1 LAVKIIRQPKKIA
14 LIGAP
19 TSAAAMAAGHERAPA
34 ALREAGLVPRLQEAG
49 YEVADLGDSR
59 AHVFQ
64 PDEDHPRARNLAAVL
79 SALNDLR
86 PRVEQAVKSGALPVV
101 IGGDCAIALATISAV
116 HRYYRNVSLVWMDRD
131 ADMNIP
137 ATTPSGCIDGMV
149 VSHIIGRGAPELVRF
164 WGEPPLVREPD
175 VALFGLERL
184 DPPEDAALARSPMR
198 RYMAADVLR
207 LGAAAS
213 ANAAL
218 ERVHVAS
225 HEFVLHFDVD
235 VISSEDFQA
244 TNYAAAGGLR
254 VSDVR
259 EALEVF
265 LQQKNLAAVEV
276 TVYNP
281 ALDPDGSGAKLL
293 IELLAAAFTKRLEVL
308 AATEAMAAAPAVS
321 AAPAASAP
329 EPEAASSAAAAAA
342 NSSAPA
348 SPSAAEPAAHDSG
361 PPQSEEPL
369 ESPQLATTDPSS
381 EPDTP
386 SF

>member
-1 LAVKIIRQPKKIA
+1 MAVKIIRQPKRIA

-19 TSAAAMAAGHERAPA
+19 TSAAAMAAGHERAPS
-34 ALREAGLVPRLQEAG
+34 ALREAGLVTRLQEAG
-49 YEVADLGDSR
+49 YEVTDLGDSKTQ
-59 AHVFQ
+59 VFQ
-64 PDEDHPRARNLAAVL
+64 PDDDHPRARNLVAVL
-79 SALNDLR
+79 SALYDLR
-86 PRVEQAVKSGALPVV
+86 PRVEQAVKSGALPLV
-101 IGGDCAIALATISAV
+101 IGGDCAIALATLSAV
-116 HRYYRNVSLVWMDRD
+116 HRYYRNVSLIWVDRD

-149 VSHIIGRGAPELVRF
+149 VSHIVGRGAPELVRF

-175 VALFGLERL
+175 VVLFGLERL
-184 DPPEDAALARSPMR
+184 DPPEDAVLARSPIR

-207 LGAAAS
+207 QGAAAS

-235 VISSEDFQA
+235 VISSEDFRA
-244 TNYAAAGGLR
+244 TTYAGVGGLR
-254 VSDVR
+254 LDDVR

-265 LQQKNLAAVEV
+265 LRQKNLAAVEV

-293 IELLAAAFTKRLEVL
+293 IELLATAFAKRLEAL
-308 AATEAMAAAPAVS
+308 AAEEPAV
-321 AAPAASAP
+321 APTDAVLPTGIGRGPEPAA
-329 EPEAASSAAAAAA
+329 SAAAAAA
-342 NSSAPA
+342 NSTVPATASAV
-348 SPSAAEPAAHDSG
+348 EPAAHESA
-361 PPQSEEPL
+361 PAASEEPVD
-369 ESPQLATTDPSS
+369 SSQAAAPDSSS

>member
-1 LAVKIIRQPKKIA
+1 
-14 LIGAP
+14 
-19 TSAAAMAAGHERAPA
+19 
-34 ALREAGLVPRLQEAG
+34 
-49 YEVADLGDSR
+49 
-59 AHVFQ
+59 
-64 PDEDHPRARNLAAVL
+64 
-79 SALNDLR
+79 
-86 PRVEQAVKSGALPVV
+86 
-101 IGGDCAIALATISAV
+101 
-116 HRYYRNVSLVWMDRD
+116 
-131 ADMNIP
+131 
-137 ATTPSGCIDGMV
+137 
-149 VSHIIGRGAPELVRF
+149 
-164 WGEPPLVREPD
+164 
-175 VALFGLERL
+175 
-184 DPPEDAALARSPMR
+184 
-198 RYMAADVLR
+198 
-207 LGAAAS
+207 
-213 ANAAL
+213 
-218 ERVHVAS
+218 
-225 HEFVLHFDVD
+225 
-235 VISSEDFQA
+235 
-244 TNYAAAGGLR
+244 
-254 VSDVR
+254 
-259 EALEVF
+259 VF